1 MPPLDLALMK
11 QYFNRIIEII
21 KKIAPFT
28 FPMKLVIGYL
38 ITALGSASVIGFLS
52 EFATYTYAVDNGFRL
67 PVEGIPYLKPTI
79 SFISLI
85 IIFTSTFAF
94 ALAYIFVRTSA
105 FILNSPEYIIK
116 IPINIAKR
124 ILKHDSDIK
133 LNIQETLNDVGAT
146 KALIITMIAS
156 SLATGMLYYLF
167 KGTNISNHWWLY
179 CLFFIAIFST
189 YLSAFNK
196 LYVKYIASIISVL
209 SVIAVIALMFNP
221 SVYSKFLFATGF
233 GGEIPTTLY
242 TDSEAEKTIS
252 GNLLIKSN
260 ETYFLKN
267 IDNSIIEYP
276 TKNVIKVVYK
286 K

>member
-1 MPPLDLALMK
+1 MK
-11 QYFNRIIEII
+11 QYFNRLIDII
-21 KKIAPFT
+21 KKAVPFT

-94 ALAYIFVRTSA
+94 AVAYIFVRTSA

-116 IPINIAKR
+116 IPINIIKKVLKR
-124 ILKHDSDIK
+124 DSNIR

-156 SLATGMLYYLF
+156 SLATMMLYYLF
-167 KGTNISNHWWLY
+167 RATNTINHWWIY
-179 CLFFIAIFST
+179 CIFFMAIFST

-196 LYVKYIASIISVL
+196 LYVKYIASTISAL
-209 SVIAVIALMFNP
+209 SVIVVIALMFNP
-221 SVYSKFLFATGF
+221 SVYSKFLFSTGF
-233 GGEIPTTLY
+233 GGAIPTTLY
-242 TDSEAEKTIS
+242 TDSESEKTIS